1 MKGLTTAPQHSFRAV
16 AMLVTLLFGPL
27 MFSQAATAESAD
39 ERVTALQ
46 TTWANIKYRTPEKQ
60 QAAEFSQL
68 MGQAQAATAA
78 YPQSAPVW
86 VWSGI
91 IRASYAGAK
100 GGLDALSAVKAAKSD
115 LEQAIAIDG
124 SVLDGAAYTS
134 LGSLYYQ
141 VPSWPIGFG
150 SDKKAESF
158 LRKGLEFGAQDV
170 DANYFYADYLFH
182 KKSYAQ
188 ALEYLQRAE
197 QAPADPRRPIASE
210 GRLGEIKRLQAKIR
224 QKMH

>member
-1 MKGLTTAPQHSFRAV
+1 MFFSLT
-16 AMLVTLLFGPL
+16 AM
-27 MFSQAATAESAD
+27 ADSAD
-39 ERVTALQ
+39 ERVAELQ
-46 TTWANIKYRTPEKQ
+46 TAWAKIKYRTPEKQ
-60 QAAEFSQL
+60 QAAQFSEL
-68 MGQAQAATAA
+68 IGQAQAATAA

-100 GGLDALSAVKAAKSD
+100 GGLGALSAVKAAKSD

-150 SDKKAESF
+150 NDKKAESF
-158 LRKGLEFGAQDV
+158 LRKGLEFGAKDV
-170 DANYFYADYLFH
+170 DANYFYADYLFQ
-182 KKSYAQ
+182 KKNYAQ
-188 ALEYLQRAE
+188 ALEYLHRAE
-197 QAPADPRRPIASE
+197 QAPTDPQRPVASE
-210 GRLGEIKRLQAKIR
+210 GRLGEIKSLQAKI
-224 QKMH
+224 QQEMH